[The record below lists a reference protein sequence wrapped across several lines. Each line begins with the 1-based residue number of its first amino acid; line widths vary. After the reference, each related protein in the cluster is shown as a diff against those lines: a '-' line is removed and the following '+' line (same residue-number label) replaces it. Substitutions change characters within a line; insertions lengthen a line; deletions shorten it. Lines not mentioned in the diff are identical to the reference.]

1 MGYQI
6 DCIKFKWIGFNIN
19 YKNEFILPLHDVL
32 ISFSGPLANL
42 LFLIIFKFIY
52 PNKIMFKVN
61 LVLFTF
67 NMLPFN
73 FSDGGR
79 ILKIILKYYVGFYRS
94 FLIVNISSIIFSS
107 ILFILATINIK
118 KINYILVMILCIY
131 IIIESML
138 DYKNRII
145 YVLKDMYLKNYLLK
159 NKKVI
164 KIKLKGVQFNNK
176 ILDIIQ
182 SFCFNNYYV
191 IYVFKNSNLLG
202 KVTEYDIVH
211 FFQMYGNITLE
222 ELINIQNRRN

>member
-1 MGYQI
+1 
-6 DCIKFKWIGFNIN
+6 
-19 YKNEFILPLHDVL
+19 
-32 ISFSGPLANL
+32 
-42 LFLIIFKFIY
+42 
-52 PNKIMFKVN
+52 MFKVN